1 MQVAITGS
9 SGLIGTA
16 LTRSLVDDGHTVLRL
31 VRDDSPS
38 SDAIVPVGADQAPS
52 ERVRSVKWD
61 PERGEIDATALD
73 GVDAVVHLAGAGVGD
88 KRWTAA
94 RKQVI
99 KESRATGTTALA
111 TALVQLERPPE
122 VLLSASGVHYYG
134 DRGDEVLTETSEPG
148 GGFLAGVVA
157 AWEQSTAPA
166 QEAGIRTVLAR
177 NGVVLSTEGGALPK
191 LLPLFRLGLGGR
203 MGSGHQWFSWITL
216 TDEVDAI
223 RYLIGADGTGRG
235 KPVSGPVNLTSPSP
249 VTNRQLTKALG
260 RALHRPAMLPIPKF
274 GPRLVTGR
282 EMADEML
289 FMSQRAQPQAL
300 LDAGYEFHHPDIDIA
315 LDAVLHPPTAG

>member
-16 LTRSLVDDGHTVLRL
+16 LTRALAGDGHTVLRL
-31 VRDDSPS
+31 VRESSPA
-38 SDAIVPVGADQAPS
+38 DAAPGDES
-52 ERVRSVKWD
+52 PDPPVRSVRWD
-61 PERGEIDATALD
+61 PERGEIDAAALE
-73 GVDAVVHLAGAGVGD
+73 GVDAAVHLAGAGVGD
-88 KRWTAA
+88 KRWTDA
-94 RKQVI
+94 RKRVI
-99 KESRATGTTALA
+99 KESRVTGTTTLA
-111 TALVQLERPPE
+111 TALAELDRPPE

-134 DRGDEVLTETSEPG
+134 DRGDEVLTEASEPG
-148 GGFLAGVVA
+148 GGFLAGVVGT
-157 AWEQSTAPA
+157 WERSTAPA

-177 NGVVLSTEGGALPK
+177 SGVVLTTSGGAFPK

-203 MGSGHQWFSWITL
+203 MGSGDQWFSWITL

-223 RYLIGADGTGRG
+223 RYLIGADGTASGE
-235 KPVSGPVNLTSPSP
+235 PVSGPVNLTSPNP

-260 RALHRPAMLPIPKF
+260 QALHRPAVLPIPKF

-289 FMSQRAQPQAL
+289 FMSQRAHPQAL
-300 LDAGYEFHHPDIDIA
+300 LDAGYEFHHPDIDTA
-315 LDAVLHPPTAG
+315 LDAVLHPGRAA